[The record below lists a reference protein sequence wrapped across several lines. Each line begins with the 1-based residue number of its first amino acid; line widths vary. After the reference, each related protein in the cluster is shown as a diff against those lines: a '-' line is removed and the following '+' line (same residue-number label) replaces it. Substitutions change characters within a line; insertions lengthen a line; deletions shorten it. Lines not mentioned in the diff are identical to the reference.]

1 MSWRTV
7 VISSRC
13 KLDLKM
19 GYMVIRGEEVRRVFL
34 DEIAVVMIENPA
46 VSMTGCLLSELLER
60 KIKVIF
66 CDSKRLPQGELVP
79 YYGCHDTSRK
89 IRTQIAWT
97 APIKGA
103 VWGSI
108 IALKIQKQA
117 EFLLE
122 TGHIQEYELLKSYIG
137 QLEFQDATNREGHA
151 AKVYFN
157 GIFGMDFT
165 RTADSPIN
173 AALNYGYAI
182 LLSAF
187 SREIA
192 ANGYLT
198 QMGLHHENMFNRFNL
213 ASDLMEPFRILVDR
227 AVYATQPT
235 QLDKDTKR
243 ILLDMLNGYV
253 FMGKEKQTVLNTI
266 GAYTRSV
273 FEALNTE
280 NVDRIQCWSYEL

>member
-19 GYMVIRGEEVRRVFL
+19 GYMVIRGEAVRRVFL
-34 DEIAVVMIENPA
+34 DEIAIVMIENPA
-46 VSMTGCLLSELLER
+46 VSMTGCLLSELMER

-66 CDSKRLPQGELVP
+66 CDSKRLPQAELTP

-89 IRTQIAWT
+89 IRTQITWT

-103 VWGSI
+103 VWGRI
-108 IALKIQKQA
+108 VALKIQKQA

-122 TGHIQEYELLKSYIG
+122 TGHTQEHDLLERYIG
-137 QLEFQDATNREGHA
+137 QLEFQDASNREGHA

-165 RTADSPIN
+165 RSEDSPIN

-187 SREIA
+187 AREIA

-198 QMGLHHENMFNRFNL
+198 QMGLHHENVFNRFNL

-227 AVYATQPT
+227 TVYAAQPA
-235 QLDKDTKR
+235 QLDKSTKR
-243 ILLDMLNGYV
+243 MLLDLLNGYV
-253 FMGKEKQTVLNTI
+253 FLGKEKQTVLNAI
-266 GAYTRSV
+266 GTYTRSV